1 VIGAPTRPL
10 IVHSARPAAESLAIL
25 GALLADD
32 RPVPGGSTRVTL
44 VDGAVDASQVSFKV
58 VAVPRNPGVVRRD
71 APPLEFAGAIDDDE
85 DGSVL
90 RGSITA
96 PTALA
101 LPAVALTVLVALFLA
116 WNRMPLLLVALAVV
130 AWIFLTVIVVSSLGE
145 QRLAEADGIG
155 PWLEAALS
163 PPPAPAPTPAA
174 PVGHGDATRPSP

>member
-1 VIGAPTRPL
+1 MIGAPTRPL
-10 IVHSARPAAESLAIL
+10 IVHSARPAAEARAIL
-25 GALLADD
+25 EALLADD
-32 RPVPGGSTRVTL
+32 RPVPGGAVRVTL

-71 APPLEFAGAIDDDE
+71 APPLEFAGTIGDDE

-96 PTALA
+96 PTALV

-145 QRLAEADGIG
+145 QRLGDADAIG

-163 PPPAPAPTPAA
+163 PPPAPVPTPTA
-174 PVGHGDATRPSP
+174 PAGDATPPAP